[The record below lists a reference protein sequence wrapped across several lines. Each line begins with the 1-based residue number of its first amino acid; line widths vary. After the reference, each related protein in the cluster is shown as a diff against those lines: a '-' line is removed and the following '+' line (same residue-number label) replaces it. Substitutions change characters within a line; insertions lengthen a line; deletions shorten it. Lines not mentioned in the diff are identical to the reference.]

1 MPEQCHI
8 VHTETL
14 QRHGARHVNKL
25 NKIEKIITFFEEMS
39 SFCSFR

>member
-14 QRHGARHVNKL
+14 QRHGAHQVNKL
-25 NKIEKIITFFEEMS
+25 NKIEKIITFCEEMS